1 MEMTIKKKKYVAPE
15 AELCENFCQP
25 FMINIG
31 SGETTPEES
40 DSNMSFFEE
49 EGEDYGCSSVNV
61 WDDF

>member
-1 MEMTIKKKKYVAPE
+1 MEMTIKKKTYVAPE

-40 DSNMSFFEE
+40 DANNSFFEDVE
-49 EGEDYGCSSVNV
+49 EGKGHSFNV
-61 WDDF
+61 WDEM

>member
-1 MEMTIKKKKYVAPE
+1 MTIKKKTYVAPE

-40 DSNMSFFEE
+40 DANNSFFEDVE
-49 EGEDYGCSSVNV
+49 EGKVHSFNV
-61 WDDF
+61 WDEM

>member
-1 MEMTIKKKKYVAPE
+1 MEMTIKKKTYVAPE

-40 DSNMSFFEE
+40 DANVNFFDEE
-49 EGEDYGCSSVNV
+49 EENGSHSINI
-61 WDDF
+61 WDDL

>member
-40 DSNMSFFEE
+40 DANVNFFDEE
-49 EGEDYGCSSVNV
+49 EENGSRSINI
-61 WDDF
+61 WDDL

>member
-1 MEMTIKKKKYVAPE
+1 MKMTIKKKTYVAPE

-40 DSNMSFFEE
+40 DANNSFFEDVE
-49 EGEDYGCSSVNV
+49 EGKDHSFNV
-61 WDDF
+61 WDEM